1 MSSKT
6 RIIVLHMKEV
16 VYTIAFL
23 ILAVLLG
30 ILIYFMFGPGKSQ
43 TTSAAGEGLYTP
55 GVYRSSLTLNKN
67 TFDVEVTVDQNNIQ
81 SIELVN
87 LSESTT
93 AMFPLVKPSLESL
106 ASQIVDSQS
115 LDDLK
120 YSTDRK
126 YTSQLLISAIEDAL
140 KKAEN
145 HVSATRNTVTKCME
159 SVPHN
164 RFILQASP
172 ELPSIPLRLHHLA
185 YAGHLLE
192 TVPHYLPSDRQE
204 DRSV

>member
-43 TTSAAGEGLYTP
+43 TTSVSREGLYTP
-55 GVYRSSLTLNKN
+55 GVYCSSLTLNKN

-145 HVSATRNTVTKCME
+145 HVS
-159 SVPHN
+159 
-164 RFILQASP
+164 SP
-172 ELPSIPLRLHHLA
+172 PAE
-185 YAGHLLE
+185 
-192 TVPHYLPSDRQE
+192 Q
-204 DRSV
+204 

>member
-43 TTSAAGEGLYTP
+43 TTSASGEGLYKP

-145 HVSATRNTVTKCME
+145 HVS
-159 SVPHN
+159 
-164 RFILQASP
+164 SP
-172 ELPSIPLRLHHLA
+172 PAE
-185 YAGHLLE
+185 
-192 TVPHYLPSDRQE
+192 Q
-204 DRSV
+204 

>member
-23 ILAVLLG
+23 ILAILLG
-30 ILIYFMFGPGKSQ
+30 VLIYFMFGPGRSQ
-43 TTSAAGEGLYTP
+43 TTSGKADSLYTP
-55 GVYRSSLTLNKN
+55 GVYRSSITLNQN
-67 TFDVEVTVDQNNIQ
+67 TFDVEVTVDQNSIQ
-81 SIELVN
+81 SVELVN

-93 AMFPLVKPSLESL
+93 AMFPLVKPYLESL

-115 LDDLK
+115 LDNLK

-126 YTSQLLISAIEDAL
+126 YTSELLLNAIEDAL

-145 HVSATRNTVTKCME
+145 QVSSPPE
-159 SVPHN
+159 S
-164 RFILQASP
+164 
-172 ELPSIPLRLHHLA
+172 
-185 YAGHLLE
+185 
-192 TVPHYLPSDRQE
+192 
-204 DRSV
+204 

>member
-30 ILIYFMFGPGKSQ
+30 ILIYFMFGPGESQ
-43 TTSAAGEGLYTP
+43 TTSAGEGLYTP

-140 KKAEN
+140 EKAEN
-145 HVSATRNTVTKCME
+145 HVS
-159 SVPHN
+159 
-164 RFILQASP
+164 SP
-172 ELPSIPLRLHHLA
+172 PAE
-185 YAGHLLE
+185 
-192 TVPHYLPSDRQE
+192 Q
-204 DRSV
+204 

>member
-1 MSSKT
+1 MYK
-6 RIIVLHMKEV
+6 RQ

-126 YTSQLLISAIEDAL
+126 YTCLLY
-140 KKAEN
+140 
-145 HVSATRNTVTKCME
+145 T
-159 SVPHN
+159 
-164 RFILQASP
+164 SP
-172 ELPSIPLRLHHLA
+172 SPR
-185 YAGHLLE
+185 
-192 TVPHYLPSDRQE
+192 D
-204 DRSV
+204 

>member
-43 TTSAAGEGLYTP
+43 TTSASGEGLYTP

-87 LSESTT
+87 LSESTA
-93 AMFPLVKPSLESL
+93 AMFPLMEPALESL
-106 ASQIVDSQS
+106 ASQIYTSQS
-115 LDDLK
+115 LENIQ
-120 YSTDRK
+120 YSEDQK
-126 YTSQLLISAIEDAL
+126 YTSMILLNAIETAL

-145 HVSATRNTVTKCME
+145 N
-159 SVPHN
+159 
-164 RFILQASP
+164 
-172 ELPSIPLRLHHLA
+172 
-185 YAGHLLE
+185 
-192 TVPHYLPSDRQE
+192 
-204 DRSV
+204 

>member
-81 SIELVN
+81 S
-87 LSESTT
+87 

-145 HVSATRNTVTKCME
+145 HVS
-159 SVPHN
+159 
-164 RFILQASP
+164 SP
-172 ELPSIPLRLHHLA
+172 PAE
-185 YAGHLLE
+185 
-192 TVPHYLPSDRQE
+192 Q
-204 DRSV
+204 

>member
-115 LDDLK
+115 LDDLNIP
-120 YSTDRK
+120 DRK

-145 HVSATRNTVTKCME
+145 HVS
-159 SVPHN
+159 
-164 RFILQASP
+164 SP
-172 ELPSIPLRLHHLA
+172 PS
-185 YAGHLLE
+185 E
-192 TVPHYLPSDRQE
+192 Q
-204 DRSV
+204 

>member
-30 ILIYFMFGPGKSQ
+30 ILIYCNFHVKSIFIQ
-43 TTSAAGEGLYTP
+43 SKGTAVNARRINPLSSSRSGLAFSRP
-55 GVYRSSLTLNKN
+55 EHK
-67 TFDVEVTVDQNNIQ
+67 VDQNNIQ

-145 HVSATRNTVTKCME
+145 HVS
-159 SVPHN
+159 
-164 RFILQASP
+164 SP
-172 ELPSIPLRLHHLA
+172 PAE
-185 YAGHLLE
+185 
-192 TVPHYLPSDRQE
+192 Q
-204 DRSV
+204 

>member
-55 GVYRSSLTLNKN
+55 GVYRSSLTLN

-145 HVSATRNTVTKCME
+145 HVS
-159 SVPHN
+159 
-164 RFILQASP
+164 SP
-172 ELPSIPLRLHHLA
+172 PAE
-185 YAGHLLE
+185 
-192 TVPHYLPSDRQE
+192 Q
-204 DRSV
+204 

>member
-23 ILAVLLG
+23 ILAILLG
-30 ILIYFMFGPGKSQ
+30 VLIYFMFGPGRSQ
-43 TTSAAGEGLYTP
+43 TTSGKADSLYTP
-55 GVYRSSLTLNKN
+55 GVYRSSITLNQN
-67 TFDVEVTVDQNNIQ
+67 TFDVEVTVDQNSIQ
-81 SIELVN
+81 SVELVN

-115 LDDLK
+115 LDNLK

-126 YTSQLLISAIEDAL
+126 YTSELLLNAIEDAL
-140 KKAEN
+140 QKAEN
-145 HVSATRNTVTKCME
+145 QVSSPPE
-159 SVPHN
+159 S
-164 RFILQASP
+164 
-172 ELPSIPLRLHHLA
+172 
-185 YAGHLLE
+185 
-192 TVPHYLPSDRQE
+192 
-204 DRSV
+204 

>member
-106 ASQIVDSQS
+106 ASQS

-145 HVSATRNTVTKCME
+145 HVS
-159 SVPHN
+159 
-164 RFILQASP
+164 SP
-172 ELPSIPLRLHHLA
+172 PAE
-185 YAGHLLE
+185 
-192 TVPHYLPSDRQE
+192 Q
-204 DRSV
+204 

>member
-30 ILIYFMFGPGKSQ
+30 ILIYFMFEPGKSQ

-145 HVSATRNTVTKCME
+145 HVS
-159 SVPHN
+159 
-164 RFILQASP
+164 SP
-172 ELPSIPLRLHHLA
+172 PAE
-185 YAGHLLE
+185 
-192 TVPHYLPSDRQE
+192 Q
-204 DRSV
+204 

>member
-16 VYTIAFL
+16 VYTIALL

-30 ILIYFMFGPGKSQ
+30 ILIYFMFGPEKKQ
-43 TTSAAGEGLYTP
+43 PAATVGEGQYTP
-55 GVYRSSLTLNKN
+55 GVYRTSLTLNKN
-67 TFDVEVTVDQNNIQ
+67 TFDVEVTVDQDSIQ

-87 LSESTT
+87 INESTT

-106 ASQIVDSQS
+106 ASQITSSQS

-126 YTSQLLISAIEDAL
+126 YTSQLLISAIEEAL

-145 HVSATRNTVTKCME
+145 HVS
-159 SVPHN
+159 
-164 RFILQASP
+164 SP
-172 ELPSIPLRLHHLA
+172 P
-185 YAGHLLE
+185 
-192 TVPHYLPSDRQE
+192 VK
-204 DRSV
+204 

>member
-87 LSESTT
+87 LSESTA
-93 AMFPLVKPSLESL
+93 AMFPLMEPALESL
-106 ASQIVDSQS
+106 ASQIYTSQS
-115 LDDLK
+115 LENIQ
-120 YSTDRK
+120 YSEDQK
-126 YTSQLLISAIEDAL
+126 YTSMILLNSIETAL

-145 HVSATRNTVTKCME
+145 N
-159 SVPHN
+159 
-164 RFILQASP
+164 
-172 ELPSIPLRLHHLA
+172 
-185 YAGHLLE
+185 
-192 TVPHYLPSDRQE
+192 
-204 DRSV
+204 

>member
-1 MSSKT
+1 MSAKT
-6 RIIVLHMKEV
+6 KIIVLHMKEV
-16 VYTIAFL
+16 IYTGIFL
-23 ILAVLLG
+23 LLAVILAIVLF
-30 ILIYFMFGPGKSQ
+30 FMFGPGQKKS
-43 TTSAAGEGLYTP
+43 TSADAKSRYKPGIYT
-55 GVYRSSLTLNKN
+55 SSIDLNEN
-67 TFDVEVTVDQNNIQ
+67 TFDLEVTVDSDRVT
-81 SIELVN
+81 SIRLVN

-145 HVSATRNTVTKCME
+145 HGS
-159 SVPHN
+159 
-164 RFILQASP
+164 SP
-172 ELPSIPLRLHHLA
+172 PAE
-185 YAGHLLE
+185 
-192 TVPHYLPSDRQE
+192 Q
-204 DRSV
+204 

>member
-16 VYTIAFL
+16 VYTHCL
-23 ILAVLLG
+23 SDSCCSSGSRSSTLCSGLEK
-30 ILIYFMFGPGKSQ
+30 MPD
-43 TTSAAGEGLYTP
+43 TSAAGEGIYTP

-106 ASQIVDSQS
+106 AKP
-115 LDDLK
+115 DLL
-120 YSTDRK
+120 T
-126 YTSQLLISAIEDAL
+126 
-140 KKAEN
+140 
-145 HVSATRNTVTKCME
+145 
-159 SVPHN
+159 
-164 RFILQASP
+164 ASP
-172 ELPSIPLRLHHLA
+172 W
-185 YAGHLLE
+185 
-192 TVPHYLPSDRQE
+192 TT
-204 DRSV
+204 

>member
-81 SIELVN
+81 S
-87 LSESTT
+87 
-93 AMFPLVKPSLESL
+93 MFPLVKPSLESL

-145 HVSATRNTVTKCME
+145 HVS
-159 SVPHN
+159 
-164 RFILQASP
+164 SP
-172 ELPSIPLRLHHLA
+172 PAE
-185 YAGHLLE
+185 
-192 TVPHYLPSDRQE
+192 Q
-204 DRSV
+204 